1 MRTRRH
7 PVDDACSVSNFD
19 EEFTM
24 SDTNL
29 GTPSPKHS
37 PPGASSASGA
47 GSAEQTTG
55 WVGWIVFAGVMML
68 VLGMFHA
75 FQGLIALFQNDYYLV
90 AANGLTVHLDYT
102 AWGWTHLIFGIV
114 VVAAGAALLLGQMWA
129 RVAAVVLAVV
139 SAVVNAGFLAAYPV
153 WSAIMIAVDILVI
166 WALTVHG
173 GEMRARNE
181 EAQASF
187 R

>member
-1 MRTRRH
+1 LQ
-7 PVDDACSVSNFD
+7 PQQFD

-37 PPGASSASGA
+37 PPGTSARSGDD
-47 GSAEQTTG
+47 SAEPQTTR

-75 FQGLIALFQNDYYLV
+75 FQGLIALFQQDYYLV

-102 AWGWTHLIFGIV
+102 AWGWTHLVFGIV
-114 VVAAGAALLLGQMWA
+114 VVAAGAALLVGQMWA
-129 RVAAVVLAVV
+129 RILAVVLAVV

-173 GEMRARNE
+173 SEMRTSN

>member
-1 MRTRRH
+1 
-7 PVDDACSVSNFD
+7 
-19 EEFTM
+19 M

-29 GTPSPKHS
+29 GPTTPQQS
-37 PPGASSASGA
+37 PPGTSAQSGA
-47 GSAEQTTG
+47 GPAQPQTTVPAEPQTTG

-68 VLGMFHA
+68 ILGMFHA

-114 VVAAGAALLLGQMWA
+114 VVAAGAALLVGQMWA
-129 RVAAVVLAVV
+129 RVVAIVLAVV

-173 GEMRARNE
+173 GEMRTRNE

>member
-1 MRTRRH
+1 
-7 PVDDACSVSNFD
+7 
-19 EEFTM
+19 M

-29 GTPSPKHS
+29 GPPTPKES
-37 PPGASSASGA
+37 PPGTSTRSEAGA
-47 GSAEQTTG
+47 AEPRTTG

-90 AANGLTVHLDYT
+90 AENGLTIHLNYT

-114 VVAAGAALLLGQMWA
+114 VVAAGAALLVGQMWA
-129 RVAAVVLAVV
+129 RVVGVVLAVL
-139 SAVVNAGFLAAYPV
+139 SAVVNIGFLAAYPI
-153 WSAIMIAVDILVI
+153 WSTIMIAVDILVI

-173 GEMRARNE
+173 AEMRSRNE
-181 EAQASF
+181 AEASF

>member
-1 MRTRRH
+1 LQ
-7 PVDDACSVSNFD
+7 PQQFD

-29 GTPSPKHS
+29 GPTAPQQS
-37 PPGASSASGA
+37 PPETSMRSGA
-47 GSAEQTTG
+47 GSAEPGTTG
-55 WVGWIVFAGVMML
+55 WLGWIVFAGVMML
-68 VLGMFHA
+68 ILGMFHA
-75 FQGLIALFQNDYYLV
+75 FQGLLALFQNDYYLV

-114 VVAAGAALLLGQMWA
+114 VVAAGAALLVGQMWA
-129 RVAAVVLAVV
+129 RVVAVALAVL
-139 SAVVNAGFLAAYPV
+139 SAVVNAGFLAAYPI

-173 GEMRARNE
+173 SEMRTSNDA
-181 EAQASF
+181 AQASF

>member
-1 MRTRRH
+1 LQ
-7 PVDDACSVSNFD
+7 PQQLD

-29 GTPSPKHS
+29 GPTMPKHS
-37 PPGASSASGA
+37 PPGTSAQSGD
-47 GSAEQTTG
+47 GSAEPQTTG

-68 VLGMFHA
+68 ILGMFHA
-75 FQGLIALFQNDYYLV
+75 FQGLIALFQQNYYLV
-90 AANGLTVHLDYT
+90 GANGLTIHLDYT
-102 AWGWTHLIFGIV
+102 GWGWTHLIFGIV
-114 VVAAGAALLLGQMWA
+114 VIAAGAALLVGQMWA
-129 RVAAVVLAVV
+129 RIVAVALAVL

-153 WSAIMIAVDILVI
+153 WSAIMIGVDILVI

-173 GEMRARNE
+173 SEMRSRNE
-181 EAQASF
+181 AAEASF

>member
-1 MRTRRH
+1 
-7 PVDDACSVSNFD
+7 
-19 EEFTM
+19 M

-29 GTPSPKHS
+29 GPTTPKES
-37 PPGASSASGA
+37 PPGTSARSEA
-47 GSAEQTTG
+47 GSAEPRTTG

-75 FQGLIALFQNDYYLV
+75 FQGLIALFQKDYYLV
-90 AANGLTVHLDYT
+90 AENGLTIHLDYT

-114 VVAAGAALLLGQMWA
+114 VVAAGAALLVGQMWA
-129 RVAAVVLAVV
+129 RVVGVVLAVL
-139 SAVVNAGFLAAYPV
+139 SAVVNIGFLAAYPV
-153 WSAIMIAVDILVI
+153 WSTIMIAVDILVI

-173 GEMRARNE
+173 GEMRTRNE
-181 EAQASF
+181 AAQASF

>member
-1 MRTRRH
+1 
-7 PVDDACSVSNFD
+7 
-19 EEFTM
+19 M

-29 GTPSPKHS
+29 GPTTP
-37 PPGASSASGA
+37 GQSAPETSAPETSARSGA
-47 GSAEQTTG
+47 GPAGPQTTG

-68 VLGMFHA
+68 ILGMFHA
-75 FQGLIALFQNDYYLV
+75 FQGLIALFQQDYYLV

-102 AWGWTHLIFGIV
+102 GWGWTHLIFGIV
-114 VVAAGAALLLGQMWA
+114 VIAAGAALLVGQTWA
-129 RVAAVVLAVV
+129 RVVAVVLAVL

-153 WSAIMIAVDILVI
+153 WSAIMIGVDILVI

-173 GEMRARNE
+173 GEMRTRNE

>member
-1 MRTRRH
+1 
-7 PVDDACSVSNFD
+7 
-19 EEFTM
+19 M

-29 GTPSPKHS
+29 GPPTPQQSPQQA
-37 PPGASSASGA
+37 PPGPSERSGA
-47 GSAEQTTG
+47 GSEQQTTG

-68 VLGMFHA
+68 ILGMFHA
-75 FQGLIALFQNDYYLV
+75 FQGLIALLEQDYYLV
-90 AANGLTVHLDYT
+90 AENGLTIHLDYT
-102 AWGWTHLIFGIV
+102 GWGWTHLIFGIV
-114 VVAAGAALLLGQMWA
+114 VIAAGAALLAGQMWA
-129 RVAAVVLAVV
+129 RIVAVALAVL

-173 GEMRARNE
+173 SEMRSRNE
-181 EAQASF
+181 AEASF

>member
-1 MRTRRH
+1 
-7 PVDDACSVSNFD
+7 
-19 EEFTM
+19 M

-29 GTPSPKHS
+29 GPPTPKES
-37 PPGASSASGA
+37 PPGTSAPSGA
-47 GSAEQTTG
+47 GSAEPETTG

-68 VLGMFHA
+68 VLGLFHA

-90 AANGLTVHLDYT
+90 ASNGLTIHLDYT
-102 AWGWTHLIFGIV
+102 AWGWTHLIFGLV
-114 VVAAGAALLLGQMWA
+114 VVAAGAALLVGQMWA
-129 RVAAVVLAVV
+129 RIVAVVLAVV
-139 SAVVNAGFLAAYPV
+139 SAVVNAGFLAAYPI

-173 GEMRARNE
+173 GEMRSRN

>member
-1 MRTRRH
+1 
-7 PVDDACSVSNFD
+7 
-19 EEFTM
+19 M

-29 GTPSPKHS
+29 GPTTP
-37 PPGASSASGA
+37 GQSAPETSAPETSARSGA
-47 GSAEQTTG
+47 GPTGPAEPQTTG

-68 VLGMFHA
+68 ILGIFHA
-75 FQGLIALFQNDYYLV
+75 FQGLIALFQHDYYLV
-90 AANGLTVHLDYT
+90 AENGLTIHVNYT
-102 AWGWTHLIFGIV
+102 GWGWTHLIFGIV
-114 VVAAGAALLLGQMWA
+114 VVAAGAALLVGQMWA
-129 RVAAVVLAVV
+129 RVVAVVLAVL

-173 GEMRARNE
+173 SEMRSRN

>member
-1 MRTRRH
+1 
-7 PVDDACSVSNFD
+7 
-19 EEFTM
+19 M

-29 GTPSPKHS
+29 GTPTPKHS
-37 PPGASSASGA
+37 GPETSA
-47 GSAEQTTG
+47 GSGGGPAEPQTTG

-75 FQGLIALFQNDYYLV
+75 FQGLIALFQKDYYLV

-102 AWGWTHLIFGIV
+102 GWGWTHLIFGIV
-114 VVAAGAALLLGQMWA
+114 VVAAGAALLVGQMWA
-129 RVAAVVLAVV
+129 RVVAVVLAVL
-139 SAVVNAGFLAAYPV
+139 STVVNAGFLAAYPV

-173 GEMRARNE
+173 GEMRSSNE

>member
-1 MRTRRH
+1 LQ
-7 PVDDACSVSNFD
+7 PQQFD

-29 GTPSPKHS
+29 GTPTPKPS
-37 PPGASSASGA
+37 PPGTSSDSGP
-47 GSAEQTTG
+47 GSAEPQTTTG

-75 FQGLIALFQNDYYLV
+75 FQGLIALFQQDYYLV
-90 AANGLTVHLDYT
+90 AANGLTVHLNYT
-102 AWGWTHLIFGIV
+102 GWGWTHLIFGIV
-114 VVAAGAALLLGQMWA
+114 VVAAGAALLVGQMWA
-129 RVAAVVLAVV
+129 RVVAVVLAVL

-153 WSAIMIAVDILVI
+153 WSAIMIGVDILVI

-173 GEMRARNE
+173 GEMRTRN
-181 EAQASF
+181 EAQATF
-187 R
+187 Q

>member
-1 MRTRRH
+1 
-7 PVDDACSVSNFD
+7 
-19 EEFTM
+19 M

-29 GTPSPKHS
+29 GPTTP
-37 PPGASSASGA
+37 GQSAPETSARSGA
-47 GSAEQTTG
+47 GPAGPQTTG

-68 VLGMFHA
+68 ILGMFHA

-90 AANGLTVHLDYT
+90 AENGLTIHVNYT

-114 VVAAGAALLLGQMWA
+114 VVAAGAALLVGQMWA
-129 RVAAVVLAVV
+129 RVVAVVLAVL

-173 GEMRARNE
+173 SEMRSRN

>member
-1 MRTRRH
+1 
-7 PVDDACSVSNFD
+7 
-19 EEFTM
+19 M

-29 GTPSPKHS
+29 GPTTP
-37 PPGASSASGA
+37 GQSAPETSAPETSARSGA
-47 GSAEQTTG
+47 GPAEPQTTG

-68 VLGMFHA
+68 ILGIFHA
-75 FQGLIALFQNDYYLV
+75 FQGLIALFQHDYYLV
-90 AANGLTVHLDYT
+90 AENGLTIHVNYT
-102 AWGWTHLIFGIV
+102 GWGWTHLIFGII
-114 VVAAGAALLLGQMWA
+114 VVAAGAALLVGQMWA
-129 RVAAVVLAVV
+129 RVVAVVLAVL

-173 GEMRARNE
+173 SEMRSRN